1 MVEKVPSFKTGG
13 AFWFTDLTTPDSL
26 YIFPVLTSLTFLLTV
41 EVGILTFSF
50 LIFDLASEIYNFTV
64 QKMESWGLC
73 SEECYTFVFRS
84 SCTHYALVWG
94 INSCVAVVQESLS
107 LLVDITKNI
116 DPSQPTKKNETW
128 STYPR
133 LLIQLCE
140 HILHRNF
147 STVNIIY
154 IWNLTKGLRH

>member
-64 QKMESWGLC
+64 QKMES
-73 SEECYTFVFRS
+73 
-84 SCTHYALVWG
+84 
-94 INSCVAVVQESLS
+94 
-107 LLVDITKNI
+107 
-116 DPSQPTKKNETW
+116 
-128 STYPR
+128 
-133 LLIQLCE
+133 
-140 HILHRNF
+140 
-147 STVNIIY
+147 
-154 IWNLTKGLRH
+154 